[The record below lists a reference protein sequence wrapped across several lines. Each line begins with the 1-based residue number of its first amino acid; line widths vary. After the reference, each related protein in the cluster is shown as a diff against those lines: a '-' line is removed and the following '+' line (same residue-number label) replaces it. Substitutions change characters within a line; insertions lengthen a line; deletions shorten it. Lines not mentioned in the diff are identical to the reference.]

1 MTIRVT
7 RLRRQYYKEP
17 LLVFL
22 DGRPMGA
29 LAPSRS
35 GDVRGNGREQQLT
48 FKCEGFVDSEPLT
61 VVDPGAKL
69 LLGVLV
75 TYTNEF
81 RLFRRSPKTLMAE
94 VMGPPIPLPT
104 EGAPISPNRASKR
117 RLRG

>member
-29 LAPSRS
+29 LAPSKS
-35 GDVRGNGREQQLT
+35 GDVKGNGREQQLT
-48 FKCEGFVDSEPLT
+48 FKCAGFVDSAPLT

-81 RLFRRSPKTLMAE
+81 RLFHRSPKTLMAE
-94 VMGPPIPLPT
+94 VMGPAMTPPS
-104 EGAPISPNRASKR
+104 EGEQIRPNSAGKR